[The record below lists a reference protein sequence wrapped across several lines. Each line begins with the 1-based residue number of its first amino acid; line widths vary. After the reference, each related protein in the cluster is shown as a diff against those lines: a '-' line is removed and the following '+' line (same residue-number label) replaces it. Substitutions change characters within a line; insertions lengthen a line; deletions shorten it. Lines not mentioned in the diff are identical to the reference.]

1 MSRGVVAR
9 FPGSLLA
16 VLAVAALML
25 GAAPVMAQD
34 AGTSSQ
40 QQRMKDCNAGA
51 SARTLKGDARKT
63 YMSACLAGKADQP
76 TMMKV
81 CNEQATQDKL
91 SSDQRKTYVNHCLKK
106 SG

>member
-1 MSRGVVAR
+1 MSRRLFAR
-9 FPGSLLA
+9 FAGSLPA
-16 VLAVAALML
+16 VLAAAALML
-25 GAAPVMAQD
+25 NAAPVMAQD

-51 SARTLKGDARKT
+51 SARTLKGDARKE
-63 YMSACLAGKADQP
+63 YMSACLAGKADQQ

-81 CNEQATQDKL
+81 CNDQATQDKL
-91 SSDQRKTYVNHCLKK
+91 NADKRKSYMSHCLKK